1 MKALNDISEAVGNTP
16 LVRINQLNPGPG
28 VVYAKLEMFNPFSV
42 KDRPAKAM
50 LAAAE
55 KDGVIRPGATLIEP
69 TSGNTG
75 IALAMLA
82 AVKGYRMILTMP
94 SSMSPERVKLLK
106 ALGAQVILTPAE
118 KGMKG
123 AIAEAE
129 RLHRETP
136 DSFIPSQ
143 FDNPHNPEAH
153 AATAQEIWD
162 VLDGKVDVF
171 VAGVGTGGTITGAGH
186 WFKAHHPAVKIVAVE
201 PADSPVLSGGA
212 AGPHKIQGIGAG
224 FLPKILDM
232 TVVDEIIR
240 VTAEDAGKTARE
252 LAKREGILPGISGGA
267 ALWAALQEARRPENA
282 GKNIVAVLPDGGE
295 RYLSTWLFE
304 DA

>member
-16 LVRINQLNPGPG
+16 LVRINKLNPGPG

-82 AVKGYRMILTMP
+82 AVKGYQMILTMP

-106 ALGAQVILTPAE
+106 ALGARVILTPAE

-129 RLHRETP
+129 RLHQETP
-136 DSFIPSQ
+136 NSFIPSQ

-153 AATAQEIWD
+153 AATAREIWD
-162 VLDGKVDVF
+162 ALDGKVDIF
-171 VAGVGTGGTITGAGH
+171 VAGVGTGGTITGTGH
-186 WFKAHHPAVKIVAVE
+186 WLKEHNPQIRIVAVE
-201 PADSPVLSGGA
+201 PAESPVLSGGA

-232 TVVDEIIR
+232 TVVDEIIH

-252 LAKREGILPGISGGA
+252 LAKKEGILPGISGGA

-282 GKNIVAVLPDGGE
+282 GKNIVTVLPDGGE

-304 DA
+304 EA

>member
-16 LVRINQLNPGPG
+16 LVRINKLNPGPG
-28 VVYAKLEMFNPFSV
+28 TVYAKLEMFNPFSV

-82 AVKGYRMILTMP
+82 AVKGYQMILTMP

-106 ALGAQVILTPAE
+106 ALGARVILTPAE

-123 AIAEAE
+123 AIAEAV
-129 RLHRETP
+129 RLHQETP
-136 DSFIPSQ
+136 NSFIPSQ
-143 FDNPHNPEAH
+143 FDNPYNPIAH
-153 AATAQEIWD
+153 AATAWEIWD
-162 VLDGKVDVF
+162 ALDGKVDIF

-186 WFKAHHPAVKIVAVE
+186 WFKEHNPKIRIVAVE
-201 PADSPVLSGGA
+201 PAESPVLSGGA

-232 TVVDEIIR
+232 TVVDEIIH

-252 LAKREGILPGISGGA
+252 LAKKEGILPGISGGA

-282 GKNIVAVLPDGGE
+282 GKNIVTVLPDGGE

-304 DA
+304 EA